1 MLTQTRLAAK
11 AIRPAGVSRPEA
23 CHVIPSPG
31 DPGVAQ
37 TLAGTLQDPSCR
49 TGARRT
55 WLPEANVTHRESTK
69 TPRVSGINWTT
80 VATTTMVEP
89 LGRHAA
95 GGTGVHK
102 DYFRSPVWRGYLLA
116 ILAWGIAFGL
126 RYGLAPWFP
135 PGFPYLTFFPAVVLV
150 AYYAGLR
157 PAILTAL
164 LSALAAW
171 WFWIGPTGFDLG
183 VATAVALGFYV
194 FVVAVDVFF
203 IVGMDGATRRLAV
216 EVERSEALAQSRDI
230 LMKEVQHRVSNNIQV
245 VSAILSLEARSTSDP
260 GARKAL
266 SDASAR
272 TALIASIQRSLAE
285 VDGRTATFED
295 LARSV
300 VDDAMQAAARDDVTV
315 SIDGNGT
322 VLSADEGT
330 PVILIMLEC
339 VNNAL
344 EHAFPD
350 RPGHIDIRL
359 DDDGRRR
366 TLEISDNGNGL
377 SGLAKGAPTSL
388 GLRIIAALAR
398 QLGGDWTLRDADPGT
413 AARLSWPH
421 APITLS
427 TSGVSPA

>member
-1 MLTQTRLAAK
+1 M
-11 AIRPAGVSRPEA
+11 
-23 CHVIPSPG
+23 
-31 DPGVAQ
+31 
-37 TLAGTLQDPSCR
+37 
-49 TGARRT
+49 
-55 WLPEANVTHRESTK
+55 
-69 TPRVSGINWTT
+69 
-80 VATTTMVEP
+80 
-89 LGRHAA
+89 
-95 GGTGVHK
+95 GVHK
-102 DYFRSPVWRGYLLA
+102 DYFRSPAWRGFLLA
-116 ILAWGIAFGL
+116 IAAFGTAFGL

-157 PAILTAL
+157 PAILTAT

-183 VATAVALGFYV
+183 VATAVALGFYI

-203 IVGMDGATRRLAV
+203 IIGMDGATRRLAR
-216 EVERSEALAQSRDI
+216 EVERSAALAISRDI

-245 VSAILSLEARSTSDP
+245 VSALLSLEARSTSDP

-272 TALIASIQRSLAE
+272 TALIASIQRNLAE
-285 VDGRTATFED
+285 VDGRVATFED

-300 VDDAMQAAARDDVTV
+300 VDNAMQAAARDDVTV

-359 DDDGRRR
+359 EDDGTRR
-366 TLEISDNGNGL
+366 TLEVIDNGV
-377 SGLAKGAPTSL
+377 GLAAPPSGAPKSL
-388 GLRIIAALAR
+388 GLRIISALAR
-398 QLGGDWTLRDADPGT
+398 QLGGDWTLRGQIPGT
-413 AARLSWPH
+413 AARLNWPRNT
-421 APITLS
+421 IEI
-427 TSGVSPA
+427 